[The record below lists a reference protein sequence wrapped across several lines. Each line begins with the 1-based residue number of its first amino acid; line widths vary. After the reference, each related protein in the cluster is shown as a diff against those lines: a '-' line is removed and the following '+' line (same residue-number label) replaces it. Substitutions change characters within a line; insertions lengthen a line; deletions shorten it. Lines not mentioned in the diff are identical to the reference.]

1 MATVK
6 VGCKIPNGIVA
17 NVDGSKVTLNGSN
30 SSALVNGFGITEVDK
45 EFFEAWLERHKDLK
59 MVKRELVFA
68 VDHAAKMDGAT
79 KEKQSEKTGLE
90 PLKQDEPVKGAKKD
104 SGE

>member
-6 VGCKIPNGIVA
+6 VGCKIPNGIICA
-17 NVDGSKVTLNGSN
+17 MGNQKVTINGAN
-30 SSALVNGFGITEVDK
+30 SSALVNGFGITDVDK
-45 EFFEAWLERHKDLK
+45 EFFDAWLERHKDLK
-59 MVKRELVFA
+59 MVKRGLVFA

-90 PLKQDEPVKGAKKD
+90 RLDPEKPVKGAKKD